1 MMTRERK
8 QEFTLRIAQANP
20 TELVVILYEMLLCY
34 IEDGAAALEEE
45 KEGELREAVRK
56 ARGCLRELM
65 NSLNMQYEPAPAIL
79 SLCGFCM
86 GRLTASEL
94 RRSPDPLR
102 EAERVIRPL
111 RDAFRQIAGQ
121 NDAGPVM
128 NNSQT
133 VYAGLTYGRNTL
145 TENMADQGA
154 NRGMY
159 A

>member
-1 MMTRERK
+1 MTRERK
-8 QEFTLRIAQANP
+8 QEFTLRISQANP

-34 IEDGAAALEEE
+34 MEDGSAALEKGEE
-45 KEGELREAVRK
+45 EELHEAVRK

-65 NSLNMQYEPAPAIL
+65 NSLNLQYEPAPAIL

-86 GRLTASEL
+86 GRLTVSEL
-94 RRSPDPLR
+94 RRSPEPLQ
-102 EAERVIRPL
+102 EAEHVIRPL
-111 RDAFRQIAGQ
+111 WDAFRQIAKQ

-154 NRGMY
+154 NRGML